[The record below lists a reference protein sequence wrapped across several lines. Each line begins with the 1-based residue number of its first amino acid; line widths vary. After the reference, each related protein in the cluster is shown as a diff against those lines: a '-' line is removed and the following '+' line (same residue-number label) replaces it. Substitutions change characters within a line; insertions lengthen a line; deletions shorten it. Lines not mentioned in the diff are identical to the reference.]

1 MKRCIV
7 ASMLWLAL
15 SAAPVRADPDF
26 RLSYPSGVPRVE
38 IAGDW
43 SQSRYTV
50 WRADAATGP
59 WRTVAQ
65 SDVLCFG
72 PCYAEDFDVTPGA
85 TYFYRFDVEPPS
97 STARS
102 FGPYAAVISPDFHR
116 LSASLS
122 PNPGRGATRLTL
134 FSAAKNALFTE
145 ASLFDLQ
152 GRRVA
157 TLYQGELPAGR
168 TPVSWSGR
176 GRDGREIGGG
186 IYLLRVTAADGR
198 AFVTKVVRS
207 R

>member
-1 MKRCIV
+1 MKRLIV
-7 ASMLWLAL
+7 AASLCLAL
-15 SAAPVRADPDF
+15 SSTPGRADPEF
-26 RLSYPSGVPRVE
+26 RLSYPGGVPRVE

-43 SQSRYTV
+43 SQSYYTV
-50 WRADAATGP
+50 WRADAAAGP
-59 WRTVAQ
+59 WQAVSQ

-72 PCYAEDFDVTPGA
+72 ACYAEDIDVTPGA
-85 TYFYRFDVEPPS
+85 TYFYRFDVAPPS
-97 STARS
+97 SPARS

-116 LSASLS
+116 LAASIT
-122 PNPGRGATRLTL
+122 PNPGRGPARLTL
-134 FSAAKNALFTE
+134 FSAARNALFTE

-157 TLYQGELPAGR
+157 TLYQGELPAGH
-168 TPVSWSGR
+168 TAVSWSGR
-176 GRDGREIGGG
+176 GRDGREVGGG